1 MAISNE
7 DRLMFDSTNRRAIR
21 EREKKSKLLERS
33 NEHIFIALMGEYN
46 GREWMH
52 TRFLRNHIFSTPFT
66 TDPVQ
71 TAFNCGIQ
79 NDALQE
85 FLLVVRLCPD
95 EYLMMMREADERRIA
110 DDNRRT
116 DTGVDAER
124 EAGNR
129 AEAERLGI
137 VAKRGNGTE
146 DADGDEAD

>member
-1 MAISNE
+1 
-7 DRLMFDSTNRRAIR
+7 MFDSTNRRAIR

-66 TDPVQ
+66 PDPIQ